1 MRIVL
6 ITQDAPIYLH
16 EFLFRFFR
24 RLQTTHHQ
32 IVGVVVESSLTK
44 PFFSEVFYRLRLYG
58 PWDFLRTGLMILGNK
73 LWSTLYALGLS
84 KRCASVGNV
93 IREFALPRVKT
104 AGVNSPAFLEF
115 VRSNDVDLVVSVA
128 SPVLFKKE
136 LLQTPKRGCINY
148 HSALL
153 PRYRGIQ
160 PLFWALLNGEPEVGV
175 TVHEMD
181 RKLDNGPILVQQRIP
196 VEAGDTLHSLYWKTF
211 AVGPAALLAALDLLE
226 AGEEKRLPNAAENAT
241 YFGHPQPEDTRNLKR
256 QGKRLY

>member
-24 RLQTTHHQ
+24 RLQATKHR

-58 PWDFLRTGLMILGNK
+58 PWDFLRTALMIFGNK

-84 KRCASVGNV
+84 KRCASVDNV
-93 IREFALPRVKT
+93 VREFALPLMKT
-104 AGVNSPAFLEF
+104 AGINSPEFLAYL
-115 VRSNDVDLVVSVA
+115 RSNEVDLVVSVA
-128 SPVLFKKE
+128 SPVIFKKE

-175 TVHEMD
+175 SVHEMD
-181 RKLDNGPILVQQRIP
+181 RKLDNGPILVQKRIP

-211 AVGPAALLAALDLLE
+211 KVGPDALLNALDLLE
-226 AGEEKRLPNAAENAT
+226 SGEEKRLPNAAENAT